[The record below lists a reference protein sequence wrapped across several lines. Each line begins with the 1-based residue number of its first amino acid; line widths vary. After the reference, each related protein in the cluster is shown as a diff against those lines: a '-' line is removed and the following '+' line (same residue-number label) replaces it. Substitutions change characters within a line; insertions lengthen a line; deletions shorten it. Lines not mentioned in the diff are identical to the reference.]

1 MAECRAK
8 CHTLYFYRNIQPAS
22 NPHIEIALYVL
33 HRGKNEGSVYSAN
46 KSEDARLTS
55 VRIWILFAS
64 QTCVIFHSRSFVN

>member
-8 CHTLYFYRNIQPAS
+8 CHTLHFYRNIQPAS
-22 NPHIEIALYVL
+22 NSHIEIAYVL
-33 HRGKNEGSVYSAN
+33 HRGKNEDSVYSAN

-55 VRIWILFAS
+55 VRTRILFAS